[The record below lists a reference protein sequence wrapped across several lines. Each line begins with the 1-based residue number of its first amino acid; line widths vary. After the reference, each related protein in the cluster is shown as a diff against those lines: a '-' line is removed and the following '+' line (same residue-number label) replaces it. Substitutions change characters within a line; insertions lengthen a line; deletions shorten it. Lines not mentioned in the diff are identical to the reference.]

1 MHCRFDSSIFILQ
14 LTVLMLSA
22 KWPGEKIRYCDV
34 HIQLTRLQNCYRLNP
49 HKIGRGGGLKKKIKT
64 EKKQPAGNRMH
75 MAPRR
80 MTGWIQEMG
89 RKAEEGEVLD
99 RSCARIKK
107 FLF

>member
-49 HKIGRGGGLKKKIKT
+49 HKIGGGAEKKIKT

>member
-49 HKIGRGGGLKKKIKT
+49 HKIGGGGA
-64 EKKQPAGNRMH
+64 EKKNQNGKKTASRQQDAHGPEKDDWLDSGNGEKSRG
-75 MAPRR
+75 RR
-80 MTGWIQEMG
+80 GFGSQ
-89 RKAEEGEVLD
+89 LC
-99 RSCARIKK
+99 SY
-107 FLF
+107 

>member
-49 HKIGRGGGLKKKIKT
+49 HKMGGAEKKIKT
-64 EKKQPAGNRMH
+64 EKTQPAGNRMH